1 MTKDVQQQL
10 KEQLKQEKIEVEV
23 DGSKRGFAVFE
34 RFPDFVPYIAKGYG
48 DSKKILLIW
57 ESYYASYKESIE
69 EL

>member
-48 DSKKILLIW
+48 AIVKRYSSSGRAIMLRTKRVSKL
-57 ESYYASYKESIE
+57 
-69 EL
+69 